1 MQLKDFLLYGT
12 EVKKFPSLSSMEYL
26 ENCNLSNMVL
36 ERVPSEFINTKM
48 KEANP
53 NWNKIPLTPLNLS
66 LRNEIGISVEKDQV
80 KDIAEKIDMLLEGQT
95 AYQDKILKIREK
107 YLFNFGE
114 SGRAGGS
121 YILKRV
127 MKTT

>member
-1 MQLKDFLLYGT
+1 
-12 EVKKFPSLSSMEYL
+12 
-26 ENCNLSNMVL
+26 
-36 ERVPSEFINTKM
+36 M